1 MMLLSLILKSKRM
14 EELRDD
20 LLSTLCGEGPLADCI
35 DYSYRLFSLIAYAD
49 LFLEQARCEFITDL
63 DELSCNNKKRA

>member
-1 MMLLSLILKSKRM
+1 MLLSLILKSERM

-20 LLSTLCGEGPLADCI
+20 LLSTLCGEGSLVECI

-49 LFLEQARCEFITDL
+49 LFLAQARWEFITDS
-63 DELSCNNKKRA
+63 DELS